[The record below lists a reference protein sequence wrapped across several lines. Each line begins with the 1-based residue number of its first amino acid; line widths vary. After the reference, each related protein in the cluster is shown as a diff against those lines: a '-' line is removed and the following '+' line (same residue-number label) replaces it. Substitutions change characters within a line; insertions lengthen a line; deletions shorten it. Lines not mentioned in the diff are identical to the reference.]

1 MIFMGAPL
9 LAYVQNIV
17 QEVGVCVF
25 SLLAMHG
32 STASAR
38 GQLLRALDALPDAPT
53 DLAREAV
60 ETLGAARPRRDRDPA
75 CDLIRWGFLTY

>member
-1 MIFMGAPL
+1 MGAPL

-38 GQLLRALDALPDAPT
+38 GPATAGLLARGLLLRWPASRRPPPG
-53 DLAREAV
+53 RERA
-60 ETLGAARPRRDRDPA
+60 ERSG
-75 CDLIRWGFLTY
+75 